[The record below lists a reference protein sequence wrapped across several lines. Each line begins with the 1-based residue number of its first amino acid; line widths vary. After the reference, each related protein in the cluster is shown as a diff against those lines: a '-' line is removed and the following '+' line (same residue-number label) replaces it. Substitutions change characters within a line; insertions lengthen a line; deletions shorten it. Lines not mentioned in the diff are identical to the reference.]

1 MQYKPWRLAAFLIA
15 YLLNAPCLAAMEARS
30 GLMGCA
36 ANGQFYVAGGASSIK
51 GLSNRFDVWHPT
63 TKTWAQLPDLPQPRA
78 LGAMVAIR
86 DRIYFIG
93 GLGEDNRTLVDI
105 HVFDIQLKR
114 WRQPIRD
121 PVGVNRNAAVA
132 IGEDIYVIGGFEEI
146 PNGESVVHGKRV
158 RSFNITTGQW
168 RECAPL
174 NIGRHGHAAAVFSD
188 RIFVT
193 GGYSLDENDCSAQT
207 RSVEI
212 YNPFTNR
219 WLVGP
224 ELQKPHAF
232 HGLAAVNDRLFV
244 FGTRGEDTTTE
255 ILEASTMTWVNG
267 PKMPVPRHRFAYAAI
282 DKHIFVV
289 GGEDETGNAT
299 ATSMIFSAIEAK
311 WSLRNSDSS
320 PPPE

>member
-1 MQYKPWRLAAFLIA
+1 
-15 YLLNAPCLAAMEARS
+15 
-30 GLMGCA
+30 MGCA
-36 ANGQFYVAGGASSIK
+36 SSGQFYVAGGASSTK
-51 GLSNRFDVWHPT
+51 GLSNLFEVWNPAT
-63 TKTWAQLPDLPQPRA
+63 QIWTRLPDLPQPRA
-78 LGAMVAIR
+78 LGAMVAVR

-93 GLGEDNRTLVDI
+93 GLGEDNRTLADI
-105 HVFDIQLKR
+105 HVFDVQLNR

-121 PVGVNRNAAVA
+121 PVGINRHAAVA
-132 IGEDIYVIGGFEEI
+132 IGEEIYVIGGIE
-146 PNGESVVHGKRV
+146 NSVQGDAIVHGRRV

-174 NIGRHGHAAAVFSD
+174 NIGRHGHTAAVFSD

-193 GGYSLDENDCSAQT
+193 GGYALDESDNSAQS

-219 WLVGP
+219 WIVGP

-232 HGLAAVNDRLFV
+232 HGLAAANERLFV

-255 ILEASTMTWVNG
+255 ILETGTMKWING
-267 PKMPVPRHRFAYAAI
+267 PKMPVSRHRFGFAAI
-282 DKHIFVV
+282 DKNIFVV

-299 ATSMIFSAIEAK
+299 ATFMIFSAIEPK
-311 WSLRNSDSS
+311 WSLKNSDS
-320 PPPE
+320 PGAE